1 MSVPTWCDVCAD
13 VVPHPQ
19 MMQFRAEA
27 ESRRIEMEQTARRA
41 EEAALQ
47 VLWVV
52 LFL

>member
-1 MSVPTWCDVCAD
+1 
-13 VVPHPQ
+13 